1 MEPSTI
7 NKERPNLKPRL
18 FWDQRYED
26 IDWQE
31 GSRGVIERVLVWGND
46 EEYEEIIRFYGRE
59 RIIHVLTKEY
69 CYIPKYMM
77 DHVAGY
83 FGSNQEDFTIYK
95 RRLVKKSTWI

>member
-1 MEPSTI
+1 MESAT
-7 NKERPNLKPRL
+7 NDKNRPNLKPWL

-26 IDWQE
+26 IDWKE

-46 EEYEEIIRFYGRE
+46 EEYEELIRFYGRE

-69 CYIPKYMM
+69 CYIPMYEME
-77 DHVAGY
+77 HVAGY
-83 FGSNQEDFTIYK
+83 FGLNQEDFTIYK

>member
-1 MEPSTI
+1 MEPSAI

-46 EEYEEIIRFYGRE
+46 EEYEELIRFYGRE
-59 RIIHVLTKEY
+59 RIVDVLTKEY

-83 FGSNQEDFTIYK
+83 FGLNQEEFTIYK

>member
-7 NKERPNLKPRL
+7 NKERPNLKSRL

-46 EEYEEIIRFYGRE
+46 EEYEELIRFYGRE
-59 RIIHVLTKEY
+59 RIVQALTKEY
-69 CYIPKYMM
+69 SYIPKYMM
-77 DHVAGY
+77 EHVAAY
-83 FGSNQEDFTIYK
+83 FGLNQEDFTIYK